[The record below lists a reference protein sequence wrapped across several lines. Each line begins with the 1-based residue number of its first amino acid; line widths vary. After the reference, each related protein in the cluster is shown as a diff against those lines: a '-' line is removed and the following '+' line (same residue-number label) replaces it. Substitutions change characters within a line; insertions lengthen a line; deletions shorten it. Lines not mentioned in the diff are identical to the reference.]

1 MAHGHNAADVYP
13 TYLKAFNAG
22 DIDATLA
29 CYEPQACFVLKS
41 GHVARGAAELREAY
55 RATFSYKPDLKLDVR
70 KIISA
75 GDDIALAPSPL
86 KCGAA
91 FSARMTG
98 IRSCSSPIALFGPHV
113 KIVQLNTSSPLVGD
127 FHFAHR
133 PAITI
138 CASST
143 MAIACDCFSFPFASS
158 FFHS

>member
-75 GDDIALAPSPL
+75 GDDIALAVVKWTS
-86 KCGAA
+86 K
-91 FSARMTG
+91 TV
-98 IRSCSSPIALFGPHV
+98 SSSGEAKVWAGTATDILRRLADGTWKLALDNPYGV
-113 KIVQLNTSSPLVGD
+113 E
-127 FHFAHR
+127 
-133 PAITI
+133 
-138 CASST
+138 
-143 MAIACDCFSFPFASS
+143 
-158 FFHS
+158 